1 MESKKPTNAQLA
13 RRIDKA
19 VLHIDRTK
27 DTKTIF
33 FSDRGLRLTVTDD
46 FALVETNYHRHV
58 FSKITASGISRP
70 YMYVAQVIDIA
81 LSYAE
86 KCATESGYSFAKLL
100 DALKDNDLE
109 YNIVT
114 YVSWWL
120 YNIFQPLYMIG
131 EDVLST
137 DLVYEEYLHNL
148 ARSMVMFEEKKEDVT
163 NLAFIN
169 KIIAQIKKFTVGLP
183 ERVMFHKK
191 TDEELAKE
199 EIEALQEQE
208 MQQTLNE
215 TIKQEKNNGSQD

>member
-27 DTKTIF
+27 DTRTIF
-33 FSDRGLRLTVTDD
+33 FSDKGLRLTVTDD
-46 FALVETNYHRHV
+46 YALVETNYHRHV
-58 FSKITASGISRP
+58 FSKITVSGFSRP
-70 YMYVAQVIDIA
+70 YMYVSQVIDIA
-81 LSYAE
+81 TSYAE
-86 KCATESGYSFAKLL
+86 KCTTEDGYSFAKLL

-109 YNIVT
+109 HSIVT

-148 ARSMVMFEEKKEDVT
+148 ARSMVIFDEKKEDVT
-163 NLAFIN
+163 NIGFIN

-183 ERVMFHKK
+183 ERVMFRKK
-191 TDEELAKE
+191 TDDELAKE

-215 TIKQEKNNGSQD
+215 QMKENNASQD